1 MKIAKTE
8 LVGTLKKVVAFIPKI
23 KTSDYSGVVS
33 ITPVDGKV
41 KLTLSYPEATIE
53 SICDASEVSED
64 ETPIT
69 IQGRKL
75 LPIVSAADKEVEL
88 RVSNEF
94 LEVVSG
100 RSQWR
105 EPMPKVSAK
114 PIVLPKEPAA
124 TFGVY
129 QVLTAFNTVSYAI
142 DSDSVRPSLY
152 MIDVVDG
159 RVRACNGFQY
169 HEVSTKNPGL
179 TFSIPGGMAESFI
192 AVMRYFDGDIDFYSD
207 DDSYYFKNGN
217 DTISVRKV
225 QLAFPDLDRLL
236 VRPLRS
242 EVPALLQVDK
252 NGLLKALRKA
262 RLALDDKYPY
272 VELHI
277 TKKELVVRGTQKM
290 GAEHVSAIPAVW
302 DAKDRVATFNI
313 KHIVNTV
320 ENLHDGTL
328 ELRFGP
334 DTKKKKSPMV
344 VEGTG
349 TWTMV
354 NQANLG
360 TRA

>member
-8 LVGTLKKVVAFIPKI
+8 LVGTLKKVVSFIPKI

-33 ITPVDGKV
+33 LTPVGDKV

-53 SICDASEVSED
+53 SICDAIEVTEG
-64 ETPIT
+64 EALIT
-69 IQGRKL
+69 ILGRKL
-75 LPIVSAADKEVEL
+75 LPIVSASDKEVEL
-88 RVSNEF
+88 NVTDEF

-100 RSQWR
+100 RSKWR
-105 EPMPKVSAK
+105 EPMPKVASK
-114 PIVLPKEPAA
+114 PILLPEKPTA
-124 TFGVY
+124 TFNVY
-129 QVLTAFNTVSYAI
+129 NVLTAFNTVAYSV

-179 TFSIPGGMAESFI
+179 TFSIPGGMSESFI
-192 AVMRYFDGDIDFYSD
+192 AVMRHFDGDIEFYSD

-225 QLAFPDLDRLL
+225 QLSFPDLDRLL

-252 NGLLKALRKA
+252 AELLKALRKA
-262 RLALDDKYPY
+262 RLAIDDKYPY
-272 VELHI
+272 VEIHI
-277 TKKELVVRGTQKM
+277 TKKEVLVRGTQKM
-290 GAEHVSAIPAVW
+290 GAEHISSIPAVW
-302 DAKDRVATFNI
+302 DAKPRVATFNI
-313 KHIVNTV
+313 KHIVQTV
-320 ENLHDGTL
+320 ESLYDGTL